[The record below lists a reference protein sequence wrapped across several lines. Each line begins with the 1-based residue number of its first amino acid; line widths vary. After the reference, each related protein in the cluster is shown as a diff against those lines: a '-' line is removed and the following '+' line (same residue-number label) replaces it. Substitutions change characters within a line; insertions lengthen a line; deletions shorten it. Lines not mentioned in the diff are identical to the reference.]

1 MDLGEANN
9 FNGIEEG
16 VNHWLIKTMFNYL
29 DEIIEFHNSKNITNV
44 EYGCGTCNNIYHLL
58 KRSKSPSIIKSII
71 GIDPTYIISKNLIGH
86 QMQIVLLTVL
96 YPLHTMQIL

>member
-29 DEIIEFHNSKNITNV
+29 GEIMNF
-44 EYGCGTCNNIYHLL
+44 
-58 KRSKSPSIIKSII
+58 IIPK
-71 GIDPTYIISKNLIGH
+71 IS
-86 QMQIVLLTVL
+86 QM
-96 YPLHTMQIL
+96 

>member
-16 VNHWLIKTMFNYL
+16 VNHWLIKTMFNYF

-58 KRSKSPSIIKSII
+58 KRSKSPSIIKSIN
-71 GIDPTYIISKNLIGH
+71 GIDPTYIISKNLVLD